1 MGVAVSRAFV
11 PPCNLNWRSL
21 ALGPD
26 IHKIWI
32 GTLASYS
39 GCSAPCVV
47 LSRIEK
53 SKRRAS
59 TERTN
64 PAVVY
69 RENDAGKHAAI
80 ALSRCSSTAS
90 ALHGSAERIAGCR
103 T

>member
-11 PPCNLNWRSL
+11 PPCNLNWRSP

-26 IHKIWI
+26 IHRIWI

-59 TERTN
+59 TESAS

-69 RENDAGKHAAI
+69 REHDAGKLAAI

-90 ALHGSAERIAGCR
+90 TPHGSAARVGGGGA
-103 T
+103 